1 MTDAV
6 GGLAAPADGI
16 RRQPP
21 KRVPMAQLIWDG
33 LFVGSFYALIALG
46 YSMVYGIIKLLNFAH
61 GDIYMLGAFIGFA
74 ALTSLGGIP
83 ATLSI
88 GALLVVMLL
97 SMLLTGTAGV
107 IIERLA
113 YRPLRGAPRL
123 AVLITAVGVSFS
135 LEYGISAIAGPNPK
149 AFPIRLEGN
158 VFNVIGARISLPQ
171 IILILIAGVLMIL
184 LNFYVQKTSTGRA
197 MRAISL
203 DRNASLLMGI
213 NVNSVITRTFFIGS
227 ALAGAAG
234 VMAGAYYGKID
245 FLMGFIIGLK
255 AFTAAVIGGIGN
267 IKGAMLGGL
276 VLGFVEAFGSEWFG
290 GQWRDVF
297 AFAVLILFLTLRPTG
312 ILGERVTER
321 V

>member
-1 MTDAV
+1 M
-6 GGLAAPADGI
+6 I
-16 RRQPP
+16 
-21 KRVPMAQLIWDG
+21 QLIWDG

-74 ALTSLGGIP
+74 ALTSVGGIP
-83 ATLSI
+83 ASLSI
-88 GALLVVMLL
+88 GALLVVMLA

-107 IIERLA
+107 LIERLA

-135 LEYGISAIAGPNPK
+135 LEYGISALAGPNPR

-158 VFNVIGARISLPQ
+158 VFVLLGARISLPQ
-171 IILILIAGVLMIL
+171 IILMLIAGVLMVL
-184 LNFYVQKTSTGRA
+184 LNFYVEKTSTGRA

-213 NVNSVITRTFFIGS
+213 NVNQVISRTFFIGS

-276 VLGFVEAFGSEWFG
+276 VLGFVEAFGAEWFG

-312 ILGERVTER
+312 ILGQRVTER

>member
-1 MTDAV
+1 
-6 GGLAAPADGI
+6 
-16 RRQPP
+16 
-21 KRVPMAQLIWDG
+21 MAQLIWDG

-46 YSMVYGIIKLLNFAH
+46 YSMVYGITKLLNFAH

-74 ALTSLGGIP
+74 ILTSLGGLP
-83 ATLSI
+83 ASLSM
-88 GALLVVMLL
+88 GALLVVLML

-107 IIERLA
+107 VIERLA

-135 LEYGISAIAGPNPK
+135 LEYGVSAVAGPNPR
-149 AFPIRLEGN
+149 AFPVRLEGG
-158 VFNVIGARISLPQ
+158 VFDVLGARVSLPQ
-171 IILILIAGVLMIL
+171 VILMLIAAALMVA
-184 LNFYVQKTSTGRA
+184 LNIYVQKTSTGRA
-197 MRAISL
+197 MRSIAL
-203 DRNASLLMGI
+203 DMTGSLLMGI
-213 NVNSVITRTFFIGS
+213 NVNAVITKTFFIGS

-234 VMAGAYYGKID
+234 VMAGAYYGKVD

-276 VLGFVEAFGSEWFG
+276 VLGFIEAFGTEWFG

-321 V
+321 M

>member
-1 MTDAV
+1 MT
-6 GGLAAPADGI
+6 
-16 RRQPP
+16 
-21 KRVPMAQLIWDG
+21 QLIWNG

-74 ALTSLGGIP
+74 TLSSIGVIPASMSITVLLLILLLTMIITGGI
-83 ATLSI
+83 
-88 GALLVVMLL
+88 
-97 SMLLTGTAGV
+97 GV
-107 IIERLA
+107 GIERLA
-113 YRPLRGAPRL
+113 YRPLRNSPRL
-123 AVLITAVGVSFS
+123 AVLITAVGASFT
-135 LEYGISAIAGPNPK
+135 LEYGVSAIASPNPRV
-149 AFPIRLEGN
+149 FPVRLEGQTFD
-158 VFNVIGARISLPQ
+158 VLGARISAPQ
-171 IILILIAGVLMIL
+171 IVLMVVAVIL
-184 LNFYVQKTSTGRA
+184 MLSLNSYIQRTSMGRA
-197 MRAISL
+197 MRAIAL
-203 DRNASLLMGI
+203 DPKGALLMGI
-213 NVNSVITRTFFIGS
+213 NVNKVITWTFFIGS

-276 VLGFVEAFGSEWFG
+276 LLGLLEAFGSQWLG

-297 AFAVLILFLTLRPTG
+297 TFAVLIAFLTLKPTG
-312 ILGERVTER
+312 LLGERVTER

>member
-1 MTDAV
+1 
-6 GGLAAPADGI
+6 
-16 RRQPP
+16 
-21 KRVPMAQLIWDG
+21 MAQLIWDG

-61 GDIYMLGAFIGFA
+61 GDVYMLGAFIGFA

-158 VFNVIGARISLPQ
+158 VFTVIGARISLPQ
-171 IILILIAGVLMIL
+171 IILILIAAVLMIL

>member
-1 MTDAV
+1 MTQV
-6 GGLAAPADGI
+6 
-16 RRQPP
+16 
-21 KRVPMAQLIWDG
+21 IWDG

-61 GDIYMLGAFIGFA
+61 GDVYMLGAFVGFA
-74 ALTSLGGIP
+74 ALTSVGGIS
-83 ATLSI
+83 ASMSLF
-88 GALLVVMLL
+88 ALLIVMLL
-97 SMLLTGTAGV
+97 SMLLTGVAGV
-107 IIERLA
+107 AIERLA
-113 YRPLRGAPRL
+113 YRPLRSAPRL
-123 AVLITAVGVSFS
+123 AVLITAVGASFS
-135 LEYGISAIAGPNPK
+135 LEYGVSAIAGPNPRS
-149 AFPIRLEGN
+149 FPVRLEGG
-158 VFNVIGARISLPQ
+158 VFGVLGARISLPQ
-171 IILILIAGVLMIL
+171 IILMLIAAVLMFG
-184 LNFYVQKTSTGRA
+184 LNAYIQKTSTGRA
-197 MRAISL
+197 MRSIAL
-203 DRNASLLMGI
+203 DMKGSLLMGI
-213 NVNSVITRTFFIGS
+213 NVDAVITRTFFIGS

-276 VLGFVEAFGSEWFG
+276 VLGLVEAFGSDLFG

-297 AFAVLILFLTLRPTG
+297 AFGVLILFLTLRPTG

>member
-1 MTDAV
+1 MSQ
-6 GGLAAPADGI
+6 I
-16 RRQPP
+16 
-21 KRVPMAQLIWDG
+21 IWDG

-61 GDIYMLGAFIGFA
+61 GDLYMLGAFVGFA
-74 ALTSLGGIP
+74 VLASFGGLATSLG
-83 ATLSI
+83 LF
-88 GALLVVMLL
+88 ALIIVMML
-97 SMLLTGTAGV
+97 SMVITGTVGV
-107 IIERLA
+107 VIERLA

-123 AVLITAVGVSFS
+123 AVLITAVGASFT
-135 LEYGISAIAGPNPK
+135 LEYGIAAIAGPNPRG
-149 AFPIRLEGN
+149 FPIRLTGD
-158 VFNVIGARISLPQ
+158 VFFVLGARVTLPQ
-171 IILILIAGVLMIL
+171 IVLMIIAGL
-184 LNFYVQKTSTGRA
+184 LMLALDTYIRRTSTGRA

-203 DRNASLLMGI
+203 DMRGALLMGV
-213 NVNSVITRTFFIGS
+213 NVNAVISRTFFIGS

-267 IKGAMLGGL
+267 IRGAMLGGL
-276 VLGFVEAFGSEWFG
+276 VLGLVEAFGSQLVG
-290 GQWRDVF
+290 GQWRDAF

>member
-1 MTDAV
+1 
-6 GGLAAPADGI
+6 
-16 RRQPP
+16 
-21 KRVPMAQLIWDG
+21 MAQVIWDG

-61 GDIYMLGAFIGFA
+61 GDVYMLGAFIGFA

-97 SMLLTGTAGV
+97 SMVLTGTAGV
-107 IIERLA
+107 LIERLA

-135 LEYGISAIAGPNPK
+135 LEYGISALAGPNPK
-149 AFPIRLEGN
+149 AFPIRLEGA
-158 VFNVIGARISLPQ
+158 VFDVIGARVSLPQ
-171 IILILIAGVLMIL
+171 IILILISAVLMIL

-213 NVNSVITRTFFIGS
+213 DVNQVITRTFFIGS

>member
-1 MTDAV
+1 MTQV
-6 GGLAAPADGI
+6 
-16 RRQPP
+16 
-21 KRVPMAQLIWDG
+21 IWNG

-74 ALTSLGGIP
+74 ALTSVGGIP
-83 ATLSI
+83 ASLSLV
-88 GALLVVMLL
+88 ALLIVMLL
-97 SMLLTGTAGV
+97 SMLLTGFAGV
-107 IIERLA
+107 AIERLA
-113 YRPLRGAPRL
+113 YRPLRSAPRL
-123 AVLITAVGVSFS
+123 AVLITAVGASFA
-135 LEYGISAIAGPNPK
+135 LEYGVSAIAGPNPRS
-149 AFPIRLEGN
+149 FPVRLEGT
-158 VFNVIGARISLPQ
+158 VFGFAGARISLPQ
-171 IILILIAGVLMIL
+171 IILMLIAAALMIG
-184 LNFYVQKTSTGRA
+184 LNSYVQKTSTGRA

-203 DRNASLLMGI
+203 DTRGSLLMGI

-276 VLGFVEAFGSEWFG
+276 VLGLVEAFGSEFFG

-297 AFAVLILFLTLRPTG
+297 AFGVLILFLTLRPTG

>member
-1 MTDAV
+1 MTQV
-6 GGLAAPADGI
+6 
-16 RRQPP
+16 
-21 KRVPMAQLIWDG
+21 VWDG

-61 GDIYMLGAFIGFA
+61 GDLYMLGAFIGFSVLA
-74 ALTSLGGIP
+74 SLGGIP
-83 ATLSI
+83 ATLSL
-88 GALLVVMLL
+88 GALVVVMML
-97 SMLLTGTAGV
+97 SMVLTGTAGV

-123 AVLITAVGVSFS
+123 AVLITAVGASFT
-135 LEYGISAIAGPNPK
+135 LEYGVAAIAGPNPRG
-149 AFPIRLEGN
+149 FPIRLGGD
-158 VFNVIGARISLPQ
+158 VFMVLGARVTLPQ
-171 IILILIAGVLMIL
+171 IVLMLIAGLLMLALDTYIR
-184 LNFYVQKTSTGRA
+184 KTSTGRA
-197 MRAISL
+197 MRSISL
-203 DRNASLLMGI
+203 DMKGSLLMGV
-213 NVNSVITRTFFIGS
+213 NVNAVISRTFFIGS

-267 IKGAMLGGL
+267 IRGAMLGGL
-276 VLGFVEAFGSEWFG
+276 VLGLVEAFGSELVG
-290 GQWRDVF
+290 GQWRDAF
-297 AFAVLILFLTLRPTG
+297 AFGVLILFLTLRPTG